1 MKTANRLKRRVD
13 HVNRNTARTDAIL
26 RELYVAEV
34 PGLAEEVARE
44 ERKRKFDQLDAEL
57 DERFPH
63 SRNMY
68 YKLNPDHSVEPC
80 GLFDWSEA
88 FEKIENRRIAF
99 DELEG
104 VGFVSTIFLGMD
116 HSFFEGPP
124 LLFETMARI
133 GDRWA
138 EEVMR
143 RYSTYDEALAGH
155 NELLAEHRA
164 AVAAVN
170 SLKPKNEK

>member
-1 MKTANRLKRRVD
+1 MKTASRTKRRVD
-13 HVNRNTARTDAIL
+13 HVNRSTARTDAIL
-26 RELYVAEV
+26 RELYAAPTPPE
-34 PGLAEEVARE
+34 LLRE
-44 ERKRKFDQLDAEL
+44 ERKRRLDEVDAEL
-57 DERFPH
+57 NAQFPNA
-63 SRNMY
+63 RNMHY
-68 YKLNPDHSVEPC
+68 RLMPDKSVEPC
-80 GLFDWSEA
+80 SLFDWTEQMNSPE
-88 FEKIENRRIAF
+88 RRVAF

-104 VGFVSTIFLGMD
+104 VGFVSTVFLGLD

-133 GDRWA
+133 GPRWA

-170 SLKPKNEK
+170 NLKPKNEN